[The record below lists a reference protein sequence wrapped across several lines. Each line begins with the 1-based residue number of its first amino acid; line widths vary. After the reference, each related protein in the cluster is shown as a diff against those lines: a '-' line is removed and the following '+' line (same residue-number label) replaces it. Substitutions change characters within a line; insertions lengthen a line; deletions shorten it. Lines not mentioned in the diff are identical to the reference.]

1 MGGAMT
7 DSFAARVFLVL
18 FFGTLG
24 AVASLA
30 IQTGCKCFHLRNK
43 LPLYIALGCVAL
55 WVLIS
60 ILSGQWAI
68 MILGILVQILGG
80 LSNAYGGRRSELGRQ
95 TASEILG
102 FRHYLKT
109 VTREE
114 LQRILRYNPDYYFE
128 MAPYALALGVDEA
141 FAKRFERLNQPNCN
155 YLFTRGETGRTAAAW
170 YPLFRD
176 TADALNARQKRLRFE
191 KLIR

>member
-1 MGGAMT
+1 M
-7 DSFAARVFLVL
+7 
-18 FFGTLG
+18 
-24 AVASLA
+24 
-30 IQTGCKCFHLRNK
+30 
-43 LPLYIALGCVAL
+43 YIALGCIAL
-55 WVLIS
+55 WILIS

-114 LQRILRYNPDYYFE
+114 LQRIMKYNPDYYFE
-128 MAPYALALGVDEA
+128 MAPYALALGVDEE
-141 FAKRFERLNQPNCN
+141 FAKRFERLHQPNCN
-155 YLFTRGETGRTAAAW
+155 YLFTRTETGRTAAEW
-170 YPLFRD
+170 YPLLRE
-176 TADALNARQKRLRFE
+176 TVDALNARQKRLRFE
-191 KLIR
+191 KLTR